1 MGGDY
6 FRNRVAGMIVAVGRI
21 LPRRLLS
28 LPPRLSFADSSIALP
43 PGPQNF
49 IGGLSLGWWTD
60 NHNTHHLVTNH
71 PEHDPD
77 IQHIPFFAIT
87 TAYFSNLFST
97 YYNHVK
103 VFDGF
108 SRFMVKHQHRT

>member
-1 MGGDY
+1 VIGGDY
-6 FRNRVAGMIVAVGRI
+6 FRNRVAGMIVAVSRTSLALSVQVDGS
-21 LPRRLLS
+21 PSLL
-28 LPPRLSFADSSIALP
+28 DC
-43 PGPQNF
+43 PQDF

-103 VFDGF
+103 TFDGF